1 METLISDM
9 ELVQSNAQIQ
19 GDAELEREL
28 ARLREFGNQ
37 GAEKK
42 TSLKKLFPR
51 KKKDFYNFF
60 FLLFK
65 NFKIFQAPR
74 ILFGFLL
81 TCPIRPQ
88 TFLQN

>member
-1 METLISDM
+1 MHFQQRVHNLQTLNQNPNVTTDLERMETLISDM

-51 KKKDFYNFF
+51 KKKIFTTFF
-60 FLLFK
+60 FA
-65 NFKIFQAPR
+65 FQK
-74 ILFGFLL
+74 F
-81 TCPIRPQ
+81 
-88 TFLQN
+88 